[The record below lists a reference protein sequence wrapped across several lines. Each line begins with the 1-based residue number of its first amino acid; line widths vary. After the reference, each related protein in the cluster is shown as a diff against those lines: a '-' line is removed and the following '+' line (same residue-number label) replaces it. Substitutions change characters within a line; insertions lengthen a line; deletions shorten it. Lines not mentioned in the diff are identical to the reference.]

1 MKVGDLVIYRWDAEV
16 EPCFSEDCQSSWGLG
31 IVLARTWLEDCMA
44 WENIVWFSDL
54 KQEVVCDEMDLK
66 KVA

>member
-31 IVLARTWLEDCMA
+31 IVLARTWLEDCMT

>member
-1 MKVGDLVIYRWDAEV
+1 MKVGDLVIYKWDTVHAV
-16 EPCFSEDCQSSWGLG
+16 GFTEDCQSTWGLG